1 LHEYDKELARVRQLL
16 SRFPNEIAPKPVT
29 DLIRPEPKPL
39 YALQAL
45 DEGGEAG
52 TFHATDDHPWKVE
65 GKGWVETADLRPG
78 EGEPS

>member
-1 LHEYDKELARVRQLL
+1 MRQLL